1 MQMEVLAAIIFLLK
15 LLNCVSVN
23 DRHFYRT
30 VSIKLKIGGFP
41 THHILAD
48 IASVSK
54 KFDSQLLNKYRQIT
68 ILSAISKTF
77 ESNRYLHATNFNS
90 NSRKI

>member
-1 MQMEVLAAIIFLLK
+1 MEVLAVITFLLK

-23 DRHFYRT
+23 VRHFYRI
-30 VSIKLKIGGFP
+30 VSIKIKISGFP

-54 KFDSQLLNKYRQIT
+54 KFDSQLLNKYRQIA

-77 ESNRYLHATNFNS
+77 KSNRFLHARNFNS